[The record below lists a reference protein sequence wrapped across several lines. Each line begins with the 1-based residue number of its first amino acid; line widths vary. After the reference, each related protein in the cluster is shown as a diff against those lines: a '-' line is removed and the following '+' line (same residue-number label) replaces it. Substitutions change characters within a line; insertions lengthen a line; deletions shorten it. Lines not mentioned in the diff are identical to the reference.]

1 MSARRFPIVT
11 ASKLRRFLL
20 VGASE
25 VDSEALRTLGVMGR
39 RADSGRNA
47 VAQRT
52 LTLHGQATTRF
63 SHSGL

>member
-39 RADSGRNA
+39 RRRFRSECGGTTDAHFTWSGDD
-47 VAQRT
+47 T
-52 LTLHGQATTRF
+52 FFT
-63 SHSGL
+63 